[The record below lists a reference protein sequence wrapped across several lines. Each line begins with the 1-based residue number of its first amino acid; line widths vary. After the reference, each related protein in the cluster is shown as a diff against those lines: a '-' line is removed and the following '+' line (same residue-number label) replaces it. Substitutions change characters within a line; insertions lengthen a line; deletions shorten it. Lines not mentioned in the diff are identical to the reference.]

1 MSFLTNVKLGN
12 ITNLSDA
19 RYAAAAGV
27 TYIGFCFDPANENY
41 IAPIKAKEII
51 DWVTGSSVVAEFGN
65 QSLEE
70 IRDIS
75 ELLNVD
81 AIEVENRL
89 LPDELISLGKPVIKK
104 ISLSEYSEAQL
115 LTETEAY
122 QPVADAFH
130 LYRGDELNASL
141 LKDLCARYQIIWG
154 FPVEVSSVINT
165 LQTYSP
171 FALNLSGGLEEKAG
185 IKDFDEMNELFE
197 LIYRED

>member
-27 TYIGFCFDPANENY
+27 TYIGFCFDPTNENY

-89 LPDELISLGKPVIKK
+89 LPDELVSLGKPVIKK
-104 ISLSEYSEAQL
+104 INLTEYSEVQL
-115 LTETEAY
+115 LTEIKAY
-122 QPVADAFH
+122 QDVADAFH
-130 LYRGDELNASL
+130 VYGGGIVNEPFLKELCSN
-141 LKDLCARYQIIWG
+141 YQIIWG

-165 LQTYSP
+165 LQTFNP

-197 LIYRED
+197 LIYQED